1 MDEQLAIGIDI
12 GGTKISA
19 AVVDPTGRILCRR
32 DVPTPTETADAM
44 VGCVV
49 DLARGLAAE
58 EPVAGVGIG
67 VAGLI
72 DPTGGVVR
80 SASHLPLHDEP
91 LRDRV
96 ASELGLTVTVG
107 NDANV
112 AGLAELRMGAA
123 RGARN
128 ALVVTVGTGIGG
140 AVIVDGR
147 VQRGWQGAAG
157 EIGHII
163 VERDGRPC
171 PCGSRGCWEQ
181 YGSGRALMRA
191 AADAGIAAAH
201 GSAVTTA
208 AAAGDERAREVVAE
222 VGQWLGIGIAS
233 LVAVLDPEIIVVGG
247 GVSSAGDFLLGPAE
261 ASFRRY
267 LTAAGERPEPQIVR
281 AAFGP
286 DAGVIGAAELARAGS

>member
-1 MDEQLAIGIDI
+1 
-12 GGTKISA
+12 
-19 AVVDPTGRILCRR
+19 
-32 DVPTPTETADAM
+32 
-44 VGCVV
+44 
-49 DLARGLAAE
+49 
-58 EPVAGVGIG
+58 
-67 VAGLI
+67 
-72 DPTGGVVR
+72 
-80 SASHLPLHDEP
+80 
-91 LRDRV
+91 
-96 ASELGLTVTVG
+96 
-107 NDANV
+107 
-112 AGLAELRMGAA
+112 
-123 RGARN
+123 
-128 ALVVTVGTGIGG
+128 VVTVGTGIGG